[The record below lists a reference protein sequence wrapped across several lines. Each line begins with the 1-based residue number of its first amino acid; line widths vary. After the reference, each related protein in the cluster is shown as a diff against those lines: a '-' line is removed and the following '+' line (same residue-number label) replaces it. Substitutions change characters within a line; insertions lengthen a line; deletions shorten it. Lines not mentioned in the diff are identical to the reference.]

1 MILIMYHINYLCLN
15 VNNKLIMEL
24 EKYIWSL
31 DISTTNIGSALWDSQ
46 GKLIELKHLELKLGK
61 DVPIEDRDMHKS
73 EIFRKYVAEYKERIL
88 NELNGEITNI
98 VVEEP
103 LGGSN
108 NSNTVSL
115 LYGFNGI
122 CRYILYKTFNIYP
135 KKISVYDSRK
145 LFLSELVHLEKRKGE
160 LVEVLSFPPEY
171 IKEKK
176 LYVWKKVRILEP
188 QIEWFYK
195 KDSNQPKDMCYDL
208 SDSYA
213 VGYAFLKQKGIIK

>member
-1 MILIMYHINYLCLN
+1 M
-15 VNNKLIMEL
+15 

-31 DISTTNIGSALWDSQ
+31 DISTTNIGSALWNMK
-46 GKLIELKHLELKLGK
+46 GKLIELKHLELKLSK
-61 DVPIEDRDMHKS
+61 DIPVEDRDIHKA
-73 EIFRKYVAEYKERIL
+73 EIFRKYATDYKERIRH
-88 NELNGEITNI
+88 ELNGEIVHI

-108 NSNTVSL
+108 NANTVSL

-122 CRYILYKTFNIYP
+122 CRYILFIVFGIYP

-145 LFLSELVHLEKRKGE
+145 LFCNELVHTTNKKNRKTGE
-160 LVEVLSFPPEY
+160 IEIIQTLSFPPEY

-176 LYVWKKVRILEP
+176 LYIWKKVCKLEP

-195 KDSNQPKDMCYDL
+195 KDSDEPKDMCFDMA
-208 SDSYA
+208 DSYC
-213 VGYAFLKQKGIIK
+213 VGHAGLKQLGILK

>member
-1 MILIMYHINYLCLN
+1 M
-15 VNNKLIMEL
+15 

-31 DISTTNIGSALWDSQ
+31 DISTTNIGSALWNAN
-46 GKLIELKHLELKLGK
+46 GKLIELKHLELKLSK
-61 DVPIEDRDMHKS
+61 DIPVEDRDIHKA
-73 EIFRKYVAEYKERIL
+73 EIFRKYALEYRERIL
-88 NELNGEITNI
+88 NELNGEIIHI

-108 NSNTVSL
+108 NANTVSL

-122 CRYILYKTFNIYP
+122 CRYLLFRVFGIYP

-145 LFLSELVHLEKRKGE
+145 LFCPELVHTEKKKGE

-171 IKEKK
+171 NKEKK
-176 LYVWKKVRILEP
+176 LYIWEKVCKLEP

-195 KDSNQPKDMCYDL
+195 KDSKEPKDMCFDM

-213 VGYAFLKQKGIIK
+213 VGIAGLKQLGIIKT

>member
-1 MILIMYHINYLCLN
+1 M
-15 VNNKLIMEL
+15 

-31 DISTTNIGSALWDSQ
+31 DISTTNIGTALWNAK
-46 GKLIELKHLELKLGK
+46 GKLIELKHLELKLSK
-61 DVPIEDRDMHKS
+61 DIPVEDRDMHKA
-73 EIFRKYVAEYKERIL
+73 EIFRKYVTDYRERIKH
-88 NELNGEITNI
+88 ELNGEIVHI

-108 NSNTVSL
+108 NANTVSL

-122 CRYILYKTFNIYP
+122 CRYILFTIFNIYP
-135 KKISVYDSRK
+135 KKISVYESRK
-145 LFLSELVHLEKRKGE
+145 LFCTELVHTSNVKSRKTGKIE
-160 LVEVLSFPPEY
+160 IVETLSFPPEY

-176 LYVWKKVRILEP
+176 LYIWKKVCKLEP

-195 KDSNQPKDMCYDL
+195 KDSNEPKDMCFDM

-213 VGYAFLKQKGIIK
+213 VGIAGLKQLGIIK

>member
-1 MILIMYHINYLCLN
+1 M
-15 VNNKLIMEL
+15 

-31 DISTTNIGSALWDSQ
+31 DISTTNIGFALWDIN
-46 GKLIELKHLELKLGK
+46 GKLIELKHLELKTAK
-61 DVPIEDRDMHKS
+61 DVDVENRDIHKA
-73 EIFRKYVAEYKERIL
+73 EIFRQYVIDFKERIL
-88 NELNGEITNI
+88 NELNGEII
-98 VVEEP
+98 HIIVEEP

-122 CRYILYKTFNIYP
+122 CRYILFTVFDKFPI
-135 KKISVYDSRK
+135 KISVYDSRK
-145 LFLSELVHLEKRKGE
+145 LFCTELVKTTKVKGE
-160 LVEVLSFPPEY
+160 LKETLSFPKEY

-176 LYVWKKVRILEP
+176 LYIWEKVCKLEP

-195 KDSNQPKDMCYDL
+195 KNSTEPRDMCFDM

-213 VGYAFLKQKGIIK
+213 VGFAGLKQLGIIK